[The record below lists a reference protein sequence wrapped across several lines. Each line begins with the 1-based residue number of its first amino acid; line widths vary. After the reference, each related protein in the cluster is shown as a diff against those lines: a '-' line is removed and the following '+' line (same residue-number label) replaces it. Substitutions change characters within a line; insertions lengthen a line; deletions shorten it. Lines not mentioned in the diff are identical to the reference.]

1 MSVCV
6 FVQWSVVASAASHRS
21 VHRPLQSLNGIVPP
35 ETVADD
41 HQAAGEDDS
50 ADKGRKVKVTR
61 VGGAGFAGR
70 RSGRR
75 MGRCRYYWYSW

>member
-1 MSVCV
+1 MCV
-6 FVQWSVVASAASHRS
+6 FVQWSVVVSASS

-41 HQAAGEDDS
+41 HQTTGEDNS
-50 ADKGRKVKVTR
+50 ADEGRKVKVTR

-75 MGRCRYYWYSW
+75 MGRCWWW